1 MQRSLARDVEIGF
14 KRMTGDRL
22 DEGIGRRNA
31 VPIQE
36 NPRLLHL
43 FDIYEQRVSR
53 EAVANPRV
61 KKRDDGK
68 PGGKYRSE
76 KPSSPATGKIA
87 ESESEQHTRDEDYST
102 RVPILMADRLKD
114 LRPASQPRDL
124 FVELFQASHALHSL
138 DRIT

>member
-1 MQRSLARDVEIGF
+1 MQRSLAGDIKIGF
-14 KRMTGDRL
+14 KRMTGNWM

-31 VPIQE
+31 VPVQE

-43 FDIYEQRVSR
+43 FYLYEQRVSR

-68 PGGKYRSE
+68 PGSKYHSE
-76 KPSSPATGKIA
+76 KPSSPAASKIA
-87 ESESEQHTRDEDYST
+87 ESESEQHTGYEDYST
-102 RVPILMADRLKD
+102 RVPILMADSFKR

-124 FVELFQASHALHSL
+124 FVELFQTRHALHSC
-138 DRIT
+138 